1 MFCSRR
7 KLGLFLSLTLT
18 LLASFMVLVEAQ
30 TEDFNLE
37 AEQNWDTYGVGGTCI
52 FGTHNIFVADVD
64 GDGPIEILTGG
75 FTYNAE
81 DGVRL
86 ASQAPLKIWSWNGTN
101 VILEES
107 VKWDGMIRSIY
118 AADVDSDKFLEIITF
133 GSTWNQTG
141 NYGSLRIWHL
151 NSGEL
156 SLQASS
162 EGNVWGNSLFVSDID
177 LDGVLEILS
186 VGRIQTE
193 TSNSTQ
199 LCIWRFQDNHLTL
212 DETTNLDV
220 ANVTSAN
227 SVYASDLDNDG
238 LVEVLIGGY
247 SDTLS
252 NSQGQ
257 LTVWQWNSTTF
268 ELIENKNW
276 QSSGGTAKTIA
287 GGTMGNTAVNNVKA
301 ADLDGD
307 GLKEVVTAGFTYDG
321 ENVNGQIK
329 VWSWDKNF
337 LTETATQ
344 QWATDY
350 LTEAKCITL
359 NDVDGDQKTEIV
371 QSGIAAA
378 QNSFNNSEAAHDRAQ
393 LRVWGLSDG
402 VLELEL
408 SNDWTFDDG
417 ACAWNV
423 ASGDVDQDGVVEI
436 ITVGCSALGSL
447 CDPDMRIWSISND
460 KLGGEYLK
468 YLPYV
473 GLIALFAIGTFLA
486 VYFAKKKTLNLS
498 VAEFSHFT
506 A

>member
-1 MFCSRR
+1 MLSSRI
-7 KLGLFLSLTLT
+7 KLGLVLSLTLT
-18 LLASFMVLVEAQ
+18 LLFSFVIFVEAQ
-30 TEDFNLE
+30 AEDFNLE

-52 FGTHNIFVADVD
+52 FGTHNIFVADVNGD
-64 GDGPIEILTGG
+64 GDIEIVTGG
-75 FTYNAE
+75 FTYNTE

-86 ASQAPLKIWSWNGTN
+86 ASQAPLKVWSWNGQN
-101 VILEES
+101 VTLDAS

-118 AADVDSDKFLEIITF
+118 AADVDSDNVVEIITF
-133 GSTWNQTG
+133 GTAWNQTG

-162 EGNVWGNSLFVSDID
+162 EGNVWGNSLFASDVD

-199 LCIWRFQDNHLTL
+199 LCIWRFQGGNLTL
-212 DETTNLDV
+212 EDTTNLDV
-220 ANVTSAN
+220 ANITSAN
-227 SVYASDLDNDG
+227 SVYASDLDRDG
-238 LVEVLIGGY
+238 TAEVLIGGY

-257 LTVWQWNSTTF
+257 LTVWQWNSTAFT
-268 ELIENKNW
+268 LVENKNW
-276 QSSGGTAKTIA
+276 QTSGGTAKTIA

-329 VWSWDKNF
+329 VWSWNKNI
-337 LTETATQ
+337 LTEKDNQ

-359 NDVDGDQKTEIV
+359 TDVDRDQKTEIV

-378 QNSFNNSEAAHDRAQ
+378 QDSFNNSAAAHDRAQ
-393 LRVWGLSDG
+393 LRVWGFSDG
-402 VLELEL
+402 VLELEM
-408 SNDWTFDDG
+408 NKDWTFDDG

-423 ASGDVDQDGVVEI
+423 ASGDIDQDGIIEI

-447 CDPDMRIWSISND
+447 CDPDMRIWSISNSNNAVAD
-460 KLGGEYLK
+460 LN
-468 YLPYV
+468 YLPYI
-473 GLIALFAIGTFLA
+473 GLIVLFAIGISLI
-486 VYFAKKKTLNLS
+486 VYFIKKNNRS
-498 VAEFSHFT
+498 S
-506 A
+506 